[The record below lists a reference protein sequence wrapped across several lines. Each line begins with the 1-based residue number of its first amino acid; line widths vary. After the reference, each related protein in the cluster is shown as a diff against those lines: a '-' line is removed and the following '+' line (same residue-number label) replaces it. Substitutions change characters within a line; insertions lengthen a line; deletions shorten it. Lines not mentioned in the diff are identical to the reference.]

1 MAILHIYGAKAI
13 LLLFY
18 DDQETEKEKW
28 EIQMSTSK
36 LILTHEIY
44 QRLHLTMI
52 SILYWMVENTVVII
66 RIYGAK
72 AILLLFY
79 DDQETE
85 KEKWEIQMS
94 TSKLILTHEIYQR
107 LHLTMI
113 SILYWMVEN
122 TVVIIRIYGARA
134 IFLLFY
140 DDQDT
145 ENE

>member
-52 SILYWMVENTVVII
+52 SILY
-66 RIYGAK
+66 
-72 AILLLFY
+72 
-79 DDQETE
+79 
-85 KEKWEIQMS
+85 
-94 TSKLILTHEIYQR
+94 
-107 LHLTMI
+107 
-113 SILYWMVEN
+113 
-122 TVVIIRIYGARA
+122 
-134 IFLLFY
+134 
-140 DDQDT
+140 
-145 ENE
+145 